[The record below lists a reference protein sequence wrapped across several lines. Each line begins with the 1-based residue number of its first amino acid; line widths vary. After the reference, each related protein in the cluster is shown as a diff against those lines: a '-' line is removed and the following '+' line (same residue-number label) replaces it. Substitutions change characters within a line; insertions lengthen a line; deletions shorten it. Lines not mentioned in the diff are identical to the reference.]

1 MEEYE
6 KLNMLGQGTYGVV
19 YRVRDKR
26 TKKEYALKKVKVD
39 RDLFRDGFPVACAR
53 EIAILKSCT
62 HENVV
67 HLKEVVVGEQLEKI
81 YLVMEYCEQD
91 LASLLDNLE
100 KPFTESEV
108 KCIILQLLSGLV
120 YLHANFIIH
129 RDIKVSNLLLTDTG
143 CLKIAD
149 FGLARTFGVPSKSS
163 MTPGLVTLWYRPPE
177 LLLGSTDQSTAIDMW
192 AVGCILGE
200 LLIHKP
206 LLPGTSEI
214 SQIDRIVD
222 LLGTPSESIWANFKD
237 LPACKNFTLKQQP
250 YNNLKTKFPW
260 LSQAGLRLLNF
271 LFMYDPKKRATA
283 AECLQSS
290 YFKEAPLPLDPKLM
304 PSFPQHRN
312 MKSAPVSSKV
322 DVFAGRAAIKLQE
335 KNKISDLLGT
345 VLKKRRFE

>member
-26 TKKEYALKKVKVD
+26 SKKEYALKKVKVD
-39 RDLFRDGFPVACAR
+39 RDLFRDGFPIACAR
-53 EIAILKSCT
+53 EISILKSCS

-100 KPFTESEV
+100 KPFIESEV
-108 KCIILQLLSGLV
+108 KCIVIQLLRGLE

-129 RDIKVSNLLLTDTG
+129 RDIKVSNLLLTDMG

-149 FGLARTFGVPSKSS
+149 FGLARTYSMPSGE

-177 LLLGSTDQSTAIDMW
+177 LLLGSTEQTTAIDMW

-200 LLIHKP
+200 LLAHKP

-222 LLGTPSESIWANFKD
+222 LLGTPNESIWPGFNS

-260 LSQAGLRLLNF
+260 LSQVGLRLLNF
-271 LFMYDPKKRATA
+271 LFMFDPKKRATA

-312 MKSAPVSSKV
+312 MKTASNLKTDHSRGLP
-322 DVFAGRAAIKLQE
+322 RPE
-335 KNKISDLLGT
+335 KNKITEMLGT
-345 VLKKRRFE
+345 VLKKKRFD

>member
-1 MEEYE
+1 
-6 KLNMLGQGTYGVV
+6 MLGQGTYGIV

-39 RDLFRDGFPVACAR
+39 RDLFRDGFPVACLR
-53 EIAILKSCT
+53 EISILKSCK

-67 HLKEVVVGEQLEKI
+67 QLKEVVVGEQLEKI
-81 YLVMEYCEQD
+81 FLVMEYCEQD

-100 KPFTESEV
+100 KPFSESEV
-108 KCIILQLLSGLV
+108 KCIIIQLLRGLE
-120 YLHANFIIH
+120 YLHSNFIIH

-149 FGLARTFGVPSKSS
+149 FGLARTFSVPSKP

-177 LLLGSTDQSTAIDMW
+177 LLLGSTSQTTSIDMW

-200 LLIHKP
+200 LLSHKP

-214 SQIDRIVD
+214 SQIDLIVD
-222 LLGTPSESIWANFKD
+222 LLGTPSESIWPGFKD
-237 LPACKNFTLKQQP
+237 LPACQNFTIRQQP
-250 YNNLKTKFPW
+250 YNNLKTRFPW
-260 LSQAGLRLLNF
+260 LSHVGLRLLNF

-283 AECLQSS
+283 TECLQSS

-312 MKSAPVSSKV
+312 MTGVASSSKA
-322 DVFAGRAAIKLQE
+322 DHLQKLSRAPEKPLQTCTT
-335 KNKISDLLGT
+335 ISDILGN
-345 VLKKRRFE
+345 VLKKKSRYE

>member
-1 MEEYE
+1 
-6 KLNMLGQGTYGVV
+6 MLGQGTYGVV

-39 RDLFRDGFPVACAR
+39 KDLFRDGFPVACAR
-53 EIAILKSCT
+53 EISILKSCS

-67 HLKEVVVGEQLEKI
+67 QLKEVVVGEQLEKI

-100 KPFTESEV
+100 KPFSESEV
-108 KCIILQLLSGLV
+108 KCIVIQLLRGLE

-129 RDIKVSNLLLTDTG
+129 RDIKVSNLLLTDMG

-149 FGLARTFGVPSKSS
+149 FGLARTFSVPSNP

-177 LLLGSTDQSTAIDMW
+177 LLLGATNHTTAIDMW

-200 LLIHKP
+200 LLAHKP

-214 SQIDRIVD
+214 AQIDLIVD
-222 LLGTPSESIWANFKD
+222 LLGTPSESIWPGFKE
-237 LPACKNFTLKQQP
+237 LPACQNFTLRSQP

-260 LSQAGLRLLNF
+260 LSQVGLRLLNF

-283 AECLQSS
+283 KECLQSS
-290 YFKEAPLPLDPKLM
+290 YFKEAPLPIDPKLM

-312 MKSAPVSSKV
+312 LKTLASSSRV
-322 DVFAGRAAIKLQE
+322 DPNYGKTRPHE
-335 KNKISDLLGT
+335 KTSLSMSDILGN
-345 VLKKRRFE
+345 VLKKKRFD

>member
-1 MEEYE
+1 
-6 KLNMLGQGTYGVV
+6 MLGQGTYGVV

>member
-1 MEEYE
+1 
-6 KLNMLGQGTYGVV
+6 MLGQGTYGVV

-53 EIAILKSCT
+53 EISILKSCK

-67 HLKEVVVGEQLEKI
+67 YLKEVVVGEQLEKI
-81 YLVMEYCEQD
+81 FLVMEYCEQD

-100 KPFTESEV
+100 KPFSESEV
-108 KCIILQLLSGLV
+108 KCITLQLLKGLE

-129 RDIKVSNLLLTDTG
+129 RDIKVSNLLLTDSG

-149 FGLARTFGVPSKSS
+149 FGLARTFSVPSTKT

-177 LLLGSTDQSTAIDMW
+177 LLLGSTNHTTAIDMW

-200 LLIHKP
+200 LLAHKP
-206 LLPGTSEI
+206 LMPGTSEI
-214 SQIDRIVD
+214 GQIDLIVD
-222 LLGTPSESIWANFKD
+222 LLGTPSESIWPGFKD
-237 LPACKNFTLKQQP
+237 LPACQNFTLRSQP

-260 LSQAGLRLLNF
+260 LSQVGLRLLNF

-283 AECLQSS
+283 RECLQSS
-290 YFKEAPLPLDPKLM
+290 YFKEAPLPMDPKLM

-312 MKSAPVSSKV
+312 MKATPSASTS
-322 DVFAGRAAIKLQE
+322 FARPKPAVNTSLT
-335 KNKISDLLGT
+335 DMLGN
-345 VLKKRRFE
+345 VLKRRRQE

>member
-1 MEEYE
+1 
-6 KLNMLGQGTYGVV
+6 MLGQGTYGVV

-26 TKKEYALKKVKVD
+26 TRMEYALKKVKVD
-39 RDLFRDGFPVACAR
+39 KDLFRDGFPVACAR
-53 EIAILKSCT
+53 EISILKSCN
-62 HENVV
+62 HENIV

-81 YLVMEYCEQD
+81 YLVLEYCEQD

-100 KPFTESEV
+100 KPFSESEV
-108 KCIILQLLSGLV
+108 KCIILQLLRGLE

-149 FGLARTFGVPSKSS
+149 FGLARTFSSPSTNT

-177 LLLGSTDQSTAIDMW
+177 LLLGSTEQTSAIDMW

-200 LLIHKP
+200 LLSHKP

-214 SQIDRIVD
+214 SQIDRIVE
-222 LLGTPSESIWANFKD
+222 LLGTPSESIWPGFKN
-237 LPACKNFTLKQQP
+237 LPACKNFTLRQQP
-250 YNNLKTKFPW
+250 YNNLKTKFPG
-260 LSQAGLRLLNF
+260 LSKVGLRLLNF
-271 LFMYDPKKRATA
+271 LFMFDPKKRATA
-283 AECLQSS
+283 VECLQSS

-312 MKSAPVSSKV
+312 MKRASTSSSRPAP
-322 DVFAGRAAIKLQE
+322 RE
-335 KNKISDLLGT
+335 KNKISEILGT
-345 VLKKRRFE
+345 VLKKRRNE

>member
-1 MEEYE
+1 
-6 KLNMLGQGTYGVV
+6 MLGQGTYGVV

-53 EIAILKSCT
+53 EISILKSCS

-100 KPFTESEV
+100 KPFSESEV
-108 KCIILQLLSGLV
+108 KCIIMQLLRGLE
-120 YLHANFIIH
+120 YLHGNFIIH

-149 FGLARTFGVPSKSS
+149 FGLARTFSIPSRP

-177 LLLGSTDQSTAIDMW
+177 LLLGSTQQTTSIDMW

-200 LLIHKP
+200 LLTHKP

-214 SQIDRIVD
+214 GQIDLIVD
-222 LLGTPSESIWANFKD
+222 LLGTPKEEIWPGFKD
-237 LPACKNFTLKQQP
+237 LPACQNFTLRQQP

-260 LSQAGLRLLNF
+260 LSQVGLRLLNF
-271 LFMYDPKKRATA
+271 LFMFDPKKRATA
-283 AECLQSS
+283 TECLQSS

-312 MKSAPVSSKV
+312 MKSGSSSKA
-322 DVFAGRAAIKLQE
+322 DPFSGKSRPQERANAMPTIQD
-335 KNKISDLLGT
+335 ILGN
-345 VLKKRRFE
+345 VLKKKRYE